1 MEMLFNLNQM
11 RKTNTQSISN
21 VLKSYVREN
30 NLERKLNELDLIKSW
45 ESVMGKT
52 VSRYTGNLYIQNSTL
67 FVETTSPIV
76 RNELLMMKEEIRV
89 RLNEVVGEELIKAI
103 IFR

>member
-1 MEMLFNLNQM
+1 M
-11 RKTNTQSISN
+11 RKSNTQSISN
-21 VLKSYVREN
+21 VLKSYVQEN

>member
-1 MEMLFNLNQM
+1 M
-11 RKTNTQSISN
+11 RKSNTQSIGRA
-21 VLKSYVREN
+21 LKSYVREN

-89 RLNEVVGEELIKAI
+89 RLNELAGEELIKAI

>member
-1 MEMLFNLNQM
+1 M
-11 RKTNTQSISN
+11 RKSNTQSISS
-21 VLKSYVREN
+21 VLKSYVQEN

-52 VSRYTGNLYIQNSTL
+52 VSRYTRNLYIQNSTL

>member
-1 MEMLFNLNQM
+1 M
-11 RKTNTQSISN
+11 RKSNTQSISS

-45 ESVMGKT
+45 AEVMGKT
-52 VSRYTGNLYIQNSTL
+52 VARYTGNLYIQNSTL

-89 RLNEVVGEELIKAI
+89 RLNEVVGEELIKTI

>member
-1 MEMLFNLNQM
+1 M
-11 RKTNTQSISN
+11 RKSNTQSISS

-45 ESVMGKT
+45 EAVMGKT
-52 VSRYTGNLYIQNSTL
+52 VARYTGNLYIQNSTL
-67 FVETTSPIV
+67 FVETTSPVV

-89 RLNEVVGEELIKAI
+89 RLNEIVGEELIKTI

>member
-1 MEMLFNLNQM
+1 M
-11 RKTNTQSISN
+11 RKSNTQSISS
-21 VLKSYVREN
+21 VLKSYVQEN

-89 RLNEVVGEELIKAI
+89 RLNEVVGEELIKTI

>member
-1 MEMLFNLNQM
+1 M
-11 RKTNTQSISN
+11 RKSNTQSISDI
-21 VLKSYVREN
+21 LKNYTHEN
-30 NLERKLNELDLIKSW
+30 KLDRKLSELDLIKSW
-45 ESVMGKT
+45 ESVLGKT
-52 VSRYTGNLYIQNSTL
+52 VARYTGNLYIQNSTL

-89 RLNEVVGEELIKAI
+89 RLNEVAGSELIKTI

>member
-1 MEMLFNLNQM
+1 M
-11 RKTNTQSISN
+11 RKSNTQSISS
-21 VLKSYVREN
+21 VLKNYVREN

-52 VSRYTGNLYIQNSTL
+52 VARYTGNLYIQNNTL

-89 RLNEVVGEELIKAI
+89 RLNEVVGEELIKSI

>member
-1 MEMLFNLNQM
+1 M
-11 RKTNTQSISN
+11 RKSNTQSISS
-21 VLKSYVREN
+21 VLKSYVQEN
-30 NLERKLNELDLIKSW
+30 KLDRKLSELDLIQSW

-52 VSRYTGNLYIQNSTL
+52 VARYTSNLYIQNSTL
-67 FVETTSPIV
+67 FVETSSPIV

-89 RLNEVVGEELIKAI
+89 RLNEVAGSELIKAI

>member
-1 MEMLFNLNQM
+1 M
-11 RKTNTQSISN
+11 RKSNTQSLSS
-21 VLKSYVREN
+21 VLKSYLREN

-45 ESVMGKT
+45 EAVMGKT
-52 VSRYTGNLYIQNSTL
+52 VTRYTGKLYIQNNTL

-89 RLNEVVGEELIKAI
+89 RLNEVAGEELIKQI

>member
-1 MEMLFNLNQM
+1 M
-11 RKTNTQSISN
+11 RKSNTQSISS
-21 VLKSYVREN
+21 VLKSYVQEN

-89 RLNEVVGEELIKAI
+89 RLNEVVGEELIKVI

>member
-1 MEMLFNLNQM
+1 M
-11 RKTNTQSISN
+11 RKSNTQSISS
-21 VLKSYVREN
+21 VLKNYVREN

-52 VSRYTGNLYIQNSTL
+52 VARYTGNLYIQNNTL
-67 FVETTSPIV
+67 FVETNSPIV

-89 RLNEVVGEELIKAI
+89 RLNEVVGEELIKSI

>member
-1 MEMLFNLNQM
+1 M
-11 RKTNTQSISN
+11 RKSNTQSLSS

-52 VSRYTGNLYIQNSTL
+52 VMRYTEKLYIQNNTL
-67 FVETTSPIV
+67 FVETTSPVV

-89 RLNEVVGEELIKAI
+89 RLNEVAGEELIKQI

>member
-1 MEMLFNLNQM
+1 M
-11 RKTNTQSISN
+11 RKSNTQSISS
-21 VLKSYVREN
+21 VLKSYVQEN
-30 NLERKLNELDLIKSW
+30 HLERKLNELDLIKSW

-76 RNELLMMKEEIRV
+76 RNELLMMKEEIRI
-89 RLNEVVGEELIKAI
+89 RLNEVVGEELIKTI
-103 IFR
+103 VFR

>member
-1 MEMLFNLNQM
+1 M
-11 RKTNTQSISN
+11 
-21 VLKSYVREN
+21 LKSYVQEN

>member
-1 MEMLFNLNQM
+1 M
-11 RKTNTQSISN
+11 RKSNTQSISS
-21 VLKSYVREN
+21 VLKSYIHEN
-30 NLERKLNELDLIKSW
+30 KLDRKLNELDLIKSW

-52 VSRYTGNLYIQNSTL
+52 VMRYTAKLYIQNSTL
-67 FVETTSPIV
+67 FVETTSPVV

-89 RLNEVVGEELIKAI
+89 KLNEVVGEEIIKQI

>member
-1 MEMLFNLNQM
+1 M
-11 RKTNTQSISN
+11 RKNNTQSISD
-21 VLKSYVREN
+21 VLRSYTREN
-30 NLERKLNELDLIKSW
+30 KLDRKLNELDLIKSW

-52 VSRYTGNLYIQNSTL
+52 VARYTGNLYIQNSTL

-76 RNELLMMKEEIRV
+76 RNELLMMREEIRI
-89 RLNEVVGEELIKAI
+89 RLNEVVGEELIKTI

>member
-1 MEMLFNLNQM
+1 M
-11 RKTNTQSISN
+11 RKSNTQSISS
-21 VLKSYVREN
+21 VLKSYVQEN
-30 NLERKLNELDLIKSW
+30 NLERKMNELDLIKSW

>member
-1 MEMLFNLNQM
+1 M
-11 RKTNTQSISN
+11 RKSNTQSISD
-21 VLKSYVREN
+21 VLKNYTREN
-30 NLERKLNELDLIKSW
+30 KLDRKLNELDLIKSW
-45 ESVMGKT
+45 ESIMGKT
-52 VSRYTGNLYIQNSTL
+52 VARYTGNLYLQNNTL

-89 RLNEVVGEELIKAI
+89 RLNEVAGEELVKTI

>member
-1 MEMLFNLNQM
+1 M
-11 RKTNTQSISN
+11 RKSNTQSISS

-30 NLERKLNELDLIKSW
+30 NLERKMNELDLIKSW

>member
-1 MEMLFNLNQM
+1 M
-11 RKTNTQSISN
+11 RKSNTQSISS
-21 VLKSYVREN
+21 VLKSYVQEN
-30 NLERKLNELDLIKSW
+30 NLERKLNELNLIKSW

-52 VSRYTGNLYIQNSTL
+52 VARYTGNLYIQNSTL

>member
-1 MEMLFNLNQM
+1 M
-11 RKTNTQSISN
+11 RKTNTQSLSS

-103 IFR
+103 IFG

>member
-1 MEMLFNLNQM
+1 M
-11 RKTNTQSISN
+11 RKHNTQSISD
-21 VLKSYVREN
+21 VLKSYTREN
-30 NLERKLNELDLIKSW
+30 KLDRKLSELDLIKSW
-45 ESVMGKT
+45 EAVMGKT
-52 VSRYTGNLYIQNSTL
+52 VTRYTGNLYIQNNTL

-89 RLNEVVGEELIKAI
+89 RLNEVAGEELVKTI

>member
-1 MEMLFNLNQM
+1 M
-11 RKTNTQSISN
+11 RKNNTQSISQ
-21 VLKSYVREN
+21 VLKSYIHEN
-30 NLERKLNELDLIKSW
+30 KLERKVHEMDLIKSW

-52 VSRYTGNLYIQNSTL
+52 VARYTGNLYIQNNTL
-67 FVETTSPIV
+67 FVETTSPVV

-89 RLNEVVGEELIKAI
+89 RLNEIAGEELIRAI